1 MSTDVGQGAE
11 RAAGEPKLPHRNQ
24 RSCTRKSRRRAE
36 RGEGKLKALIVTAVI
51 VFGIYAAFKLV
62 PPYVA
67 EYQLADKMQDTA
79 RFAQVSNYTADQ
91 IRDQIYKTVED
102 LDIPVTKDQIKVVA
116 GRPVTRIS
124 IDYTVPVNLLF
135 FQTTLHFSPSAENHS
150 LL

>member
-1 MSTDVGQGAE
+1 MGYRGKYDSVAKRSGQ
-11 RAAGEPKLPHRNQ
+11 
-24 RSCTRKSRRRAE
+24 
-36 RGEGKLKALIVTAVI
+36 RGEGKLKALLVTALI

-67 EYQLADKMQDTA
+67 EYQLNDKMQETA
-79 RFAQVSNYTADQ
+79 RFAQVSGYSEDQ
-91 IRDQIYKTVED
+91 IRDLIFKTVED

-116 GRPVTRIS
+116 GRPVTKIS
-124 IDYTVPVNLLF
+124 IDYTVPINLLF

>member
-1 MSTDVGQGAE
+1 MGKE
-11 RAAGEPKLPHRNQ
+11 RRAAGEPKLRRRNQ
-24 RSCTRKSRRRAE
+24 RSFTGKSRRRAE
-36 RGEGKLKALIVTAVI
+36 RGEGKLKALIVTALI

-102 LDIPVTKDQIKVVA
+102 LDIPVTRDQIKVVA

-135 FQTTLHFSPSAENHS
+135 FQTTLHFSPSAENHA
-150 LL
+150 LF

>member
-1 MSTDVGQGAE
+1 VGHRTDRRVLE
-11 RAAGEPKLPHRNQ
+11 
-24 RSCTRKSRRRAE
+24 RRRRE
-36 RGEGKLKALIVTAVI
+36 RGGGKLKALVVTAVI

-67 EYQLADKMQDTA
+67 EYQLNDKMQETA
-79 RFAQVSNYTADQ
+79 RFAQVSGYSEDQ
-91 IRDQIYKTVED
+91 IRDLIFKTVED

-116 GRPVTRIS
+116 GRPVTKIS

-150 LL
+150 LI

>member
-1 MSTDVGQGAE
+1 MGHRAKHDSVAKHSGQ
-11 RAAGEPKLPHRNQ
+11 
-24 RSCTRKSRRRAE
+24 
-36 RGEGKLKALIVTAVI
+36 RGEGRLKALVVTALI

-67 EYQLADKMQDTA
+67 EYQLNDKMQETA
-79 RFAQVSNYTADQ
+79 RFAQVSGYSEDQ
-91 IRDQIYKTVED
+91 IRDLIFKTAED

-150 LL
+150 LT